1 MEWKIIIPSALIIF
15 GWFIVNWLASK
26 REFINKKREVR
37 IQYLIEA
44 YRCIASAANRHE
56 GTTDAQK
63 LNIESAIE
71 DIQLFGN
78 EGQLNALNEM
88 IKNKNSDFT
97 QILEV
102 LRNDLRKELKLV
114 SVTNQLQ
121 FYRMNRG

>member
-1 MEWKIIIPSALIIF
+1 MEWKIIIPSALIIL

-26 REFINKKREVR
+26 RELINKRREVR

-44 YRCIASAANRHE
+44 YRCIASASNRKE
-56 GTTDAQK
+56 KTTDDQK

-78 EGQLNALNEM
+78 EEQLNALNNM
-88 IKNKNSDFT
+88 IEDKNNDFT
-97 QILEV
+97 KILEV
-102 LRNDLRKELKLV
+102 LRNDLRKELELV
-114 SVTNQLQ
+114 SVSNSLR